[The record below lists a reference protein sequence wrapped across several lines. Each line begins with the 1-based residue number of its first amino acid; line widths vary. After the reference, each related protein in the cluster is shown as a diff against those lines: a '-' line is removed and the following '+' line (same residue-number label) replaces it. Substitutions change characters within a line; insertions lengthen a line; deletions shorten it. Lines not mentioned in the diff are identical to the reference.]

1 MKLTDKLDILM
12 EEKDI
17 KNIRE
22 LSQLSGIPYMTIRN
36 FWVKGADNVKLS
48 TLLKLKRFFGVTLD
62 YLVDDD
68 EEGMG

>member
-1 MKLTDKLDILM
+1 MVKINIVERTEERRAKMKLTDKLDILM

-36 FWVKGADNVKLS
+36 FWVIGAY
-48 TLLKLKRFFGVTLD
+48 FF
-62 YLVDDD
+62 
-68 EEGMG
+68 M